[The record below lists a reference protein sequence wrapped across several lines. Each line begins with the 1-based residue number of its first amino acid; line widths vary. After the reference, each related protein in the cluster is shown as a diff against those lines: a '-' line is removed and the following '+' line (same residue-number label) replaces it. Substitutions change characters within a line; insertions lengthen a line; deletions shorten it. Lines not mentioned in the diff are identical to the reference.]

1 MSMNKASMFRIMYV
15 SCILEGFRLG
25 VDIAARSFTLAGGDI
40 LQTVPET
47 LSMYHKCWKNR
58 TLTPVCFFYAMA
70 R

>member
-1 MSMNKASMFRIMYV
+1 MYPV
-15 SCILEGFRLG
+15 SSIFRLG

-40 LQTVPET
+40 VQTVPET
-47 LSMYHKCWKNR
+47 LSMYRKCWKNR